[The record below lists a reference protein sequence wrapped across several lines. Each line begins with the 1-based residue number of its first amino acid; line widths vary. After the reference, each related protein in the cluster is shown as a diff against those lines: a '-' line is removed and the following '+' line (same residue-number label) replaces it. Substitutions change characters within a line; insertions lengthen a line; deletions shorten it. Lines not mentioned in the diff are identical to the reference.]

1 MSLPAL
7 LPVFIFSQR
16 CNESILQ
23 LQIKR
28 NKKGLISGDGG
39 WKAEAGGS
47 QAQ

>member
-39 WKAEAGGS
+39 WEAEAGGS